1 MSKPVAVLDEQEL
14 TSRIQKVM
22 AEGHPRAK
30 VTEVTPLTGGR
41 SSLTYLVR
49 VDGMSTDALVAKVAP
64 PGFEPVRNRDVLR
77 QARIQEFLSDI
88 PGVEVPRVVASD
100 PGMPPELP
108 PFFLMHHAEGGSAE
122 PILTPAESLP
132 WNAQQLQSLAPQ
144 AVEMLAKLHGSPAPE
159 DETPMSLRD
168 EVDKWARVFATVP
181 EEIRGDAEHCHRR
194 LLESVPTA
202 VEPVVL
208 HGDYRFGNF
217 LCTPDRVTSVIDW
230 EIWSVGD
237 PRIDLAWFML
247 MVDDQHPKTT
257 NTTSGVPGPSALLA
271 DYQSAAGIEV
281 ADYPWFAAL
290 VRYKQAAADSL
301 ISKNK
306 RKRGIELTD
315 VDFAFPTRMLAWA
328 VEILDSA
335 EQAGSR

>member
-1 MSKPVAVLDEQEL
+1 MSKPVAVLDQEEL
-14 TSRIQKVM
+14 TSRIRKVL
-22 AEGHPRAK
+22 AESHPKAN
-30 VTEVTPLTGGR
+30 VTKVTPLTGGR
-41 SSLTYLVR
+41 SSLTYLVE
-49 VDGMSTDALVAKVAP
+49 VEGMPTDALVAKVAP

-100 PGMPPELP
+100 LGTPPEIP

-122 PILTPAESLP
+122 PILTPAESMP

-159 DETPMSLRD
+159 GETPMSLLD

-181 EEIRGDAEHCHRR
+181 EEIRGDADKCHQR
-194 LLESVPTA
+194 LLESVPA
-202 VEPVVL
+202 ALEPAVL

-217 LCTPDRVTSVIDW
+217 LCTTERVTSVIDW

-247 MVDDQHPKTT
+247 MVDEKHPKTK

-271 DYQSAAGIEV
+271 DYEKVTGIEV
-281 ADYPWFAAL
+281 VDYPWFAAL

-315 VDFAFPTRMLAWA
+315 VDFAFPTKMLAWA
-328 VEILDSA
+328 VDILDSA
-335 EQAGSR
+335 EQETGR